1 MGRQPCCDKV
11 GLKKGPWT
19 AEEDQKLVGFL
30 LTHSHCCWR
39 VVPKLAGELS
49 LANRHWVW
57 SKIAARL
64 PGRTDNEIKNHW
76 NTHIKKKLRRMGIDP
91 VTHQTLLAE
100 PSPPATP
107 AREQDE
113 APPPPSQE
121 QQGDDVLREAEEE
134 EETAPMIQPHEIAAP
149 PPPSQEQQG
158 DDVLREAEEEETA
171 LMIQPHEIAAPPPAA
186 VAEAMSNC
194 PVSPASVLSPS
205 CCSSVSAASAV
216 SGVDV
221 AEWPEP
227 MYLFGMDGIM
237 DVGWDGLISGAG
249 VDIDPFDH
257 YYPPASLD
265 DQDVWL

>member
-1 MGRQPCCDKV
+1 MGVVSVVLAQMLAMRICD
-11 GLKKGPWT
+11 
-19 AEEDQKLVGFL
+19 
-30 LTHSHCCWR
+30 CR
-39 VVPKLAGELS
+39 
-49 LANRHWVW
+49 RW

-113 APPPPSQE
+113 TPPPPSQE

-134 EETAPMIQPHEIAAP
+134 DEEETAPMIQP
-149 PPPSQEQQG
+149 
-158 DDVLREAEEEETA
+158 DET
-171 LMIQPHEIAAPPPAA
+171 AAPPPAA
-186 VAEAMSNC
+186 TAEAMSNC

-237 DVGWDGLISGAG
+237 DVGWDGLISDAG